1 MTIPRLIP
9 VTGLCLLLLGPAAR
23 PVQGQL
29 ISPGELSEAHS
40 ELEGIRSCT
49 SCHQLRSKGIE
60 AGLCLDC
67 HVPLRSR
74 IESGEGYHVATDATA
89 DCARCH
95 KEHFGR
101 DFALVRWE
109 PSEFDHA
116 EIGWAPEGAHEV
128 LDCRECHRSSLVQ
141 SGEVRTFKGRYGAL
155 SSTYLGLDTEC
166 LACHADDD
174 PHGEQFAGQ
183 TCDSCHGQDGWENPA
198 GFDHDGT
205 RYRLTGLH
213 TRVECAGCHPP
224 RDERMSAAE
233 RAAVPVSELRFTG
246 LAFRQCSSCHR
257 DEHDGG
263 MGATCS
269 ACHTTAGWHQVAED
283 ALRGRFDHDVGFP
296 LVGAHADTECATC
309 HGMPAHVTES
319 VRIRYL
325 AGTEGRAYP
334 SPAADGCVSCHLDPH
349 VGEFAAAAG
358 AVAAGAGAC
367 DGCHTQTEWYPA
379 GFDVARHNA
388 ESRFRL
394 EGVHVAIPCIARHPD
409 PGTGQPPTSGQ
420 PPSPRFRIGLRDACV
435 DCHAEDDPHG
445 GQFAGEPC
453 DACHTDRTFSI
464 ADFDHGRARYQLDG
478 AHRGLA
484 CAGMPSGRAGCRGG
498 QMTRY
503 RPLQHECT
511 DCHGGGA

>member
-23 PVQGQL
+23 PVQAQL

-49 SCHQLRSKGIE
+49 SCHQLRSQGIE

-174 PHGEQFAGQ
+174 PHREQFAGQ

-349 VGEFAAAAG
+349 AGEF

-367 DGCHTQTEWYPA
+367 DGCHTQIEWYPA

-394 EGVHVAIPCIARHPD
+394 EGVHVAIPCIACHPD

-484 CAGMPSGRAGCRGG
+484 CAECHPGEPVAGGG